1 MVNFMADSK
10 DTIMAHVRR
19 EVMNKTLAT
28 GIRFDER
35 GFQEVRPIDVQTG
48 VITTA
53 EGSAIAKIGK
63 TAVLVAVKFDVLKP
77 FPDRPKEGVM
87 MMNAE
92 LLPTASPTFETGPP
106 NENSIELARVV
117 DRGLR
122 SAELVDV
129 KSFYIEEDKV
139 LGMFLDIYVLN
150 HAGNLTDTAA
160 LAASAA
166 LQNTNL
172 PKIEGCSI
180 VRGESTGPLNPKSL
194 PIATT
199 FVKIGENWLV
209 DPSRDEERVA
219 ETSITITTT
228 EEHVCSVQKR
238 NGSLTKEEFLSN
250 IDIAFK
256 TGNDIRKILT
266 R

>member
-1 MVNFMADSK
+1 MTDSK

-19 EVMNKTLAT
+19 EVMNKTLAN

-35 GFQEVRPIDVQTG
+35 GFEEVRPIDVQTG

-53 EGSAIAKIGK
+53 EGSAVAKIGK
-63 TAVLVAVKFDVLKP
+63 SAVLVAVKFDVVKP
-77 FPDRPKEGVM
+77 FPDRPTEGVM

-122 SAELVDV
+122 SAEIVDV
-129 KSFYIEEDKV
+129 KSFFIEEDKV

-166 LQNTNL
+166 LLDTKM
-172 PKIEGCSI
+172 PKIEDGKI
-180 VRGESTGPLNPKSL
+180 VRGESTGPLNPKAL

-228 EEHVCSVQKR
+228 KDHVCSVQKR
-238 NGSLTKEEFLSN
+238 NGALTKDEFLSN

-256 TGNDIRKILT
+256 TGNDIRKIIT